1 MTNYSLD
8 IQIDQA
14 GLQTIA
20 AAGYSVAL
28 LQPQLNAAYQIV
40 AVLTSASQSMQITW
54 TDSGSLYV
62 YVSLYGLSDYS
73 VLQINS
79 SSLALSGQTFTYNG
93 TQISATGSTS
103 LAQTIQL
110 TNASTGMVT
119 SGLARVFSINGQA
132 QSPSITSADALLTNG
147 LGSFEISNQMLLTL
161 MSGAQLG
168 MALPSQVIPNFQVN
182 QRRKRSVAAVTVQP
196 PLLLDFSA
204 GNAAAQTVHFNDQ
217 TGSFVQGSLT

>member
-79 SSLALSGQTFTYNG
+79 SSLALSGQTFTYDG
-93 TQISATGSTS
+93 SQISATGSTS

-119 SGLARVFSINGQA
+119 SGLAKVFSINEQA
-132 QSPSITSADALLTNG
+132 QSPAITSADALLTNG

-182 QRRKRSVAAVTVQP
+182 QRRKRAVAAVTVQP
-196 PLLLDFSA
+196 PLILDFSA
-204 GNAAAQTVHFNDQ
+204 GNAATQTVHFNDQ

>member
-217 TGSFVQGSLT
+217 TGSFVLGSLT

>member
-54 TDSGSLYV
+54 IDSGSLYV

-119 SGLARVFSINGQA
+119 SGLARIFSINGQA
-132 QSPSITSADALLTNG
+132 QSPAIASADALLTNG

>member
-79 SSLALSGQTFTYNG
+79 SSSALSGQTFTFDG
-93 TQISATGSTS
+93 SQISATGSTS
-103 LAQTIQL
+103 LARTIQL

-132 QSPSITSADALLTNG
+132 QSPAITSADALLTNG

>member
-28 LQPQLNAAYQIV
+28 LQPQLNADYQIV
-40 AVLTSASQSMQITW
+40 AVLTSASGTMQVTW
-54 TDSGSLYV
+54 TDSGSI
-62 YVSLYGLSDYS
+62 YVSLYALSDYS

-79 SSLALSGQTFTYNG
+79 SISALSGQTFTYNG

-119 SGLARVFSINGQA
+119 SGLARAFSINGQVQPLA
-132 QSPSITSADALLTNG
+132 ITSADVLLTNG

-182 QRRKRSVAAVTVQP
+182 QRRKRNVAAVTVQP

-217 TGSFVQGSLT
+217 TGSFVPGSLT

>member
-1 MTNYSLD
+1 MTDYTLE

-40 AVLTSASQSMQITW
+40 AVLTSATGTMQITW
-54 TDSGSLYV
+54 TDSGSV
-62 YVSLYGLSDYS
+62 YVSLYDLSDYS
-73 VLQINS
+73 VLEINS
-79 SSLALSGQTFTYNG
+79 SSVALSGQAFSYDG
-93 TQISATGSTS
+93 SQISAAGSTS
-103 LAQTIQL
+103 LPETIQL
-110 TNASTGMVT
+110 TNQSGRTVA
-119 SGLARVFSINGQA
+119 SGLARVFSVNDQTQPLA
-132 QSPSITSADALLTNG
+132 ITSAASLLNNA
-147 LGSFEISNQMLLTL
+147 LGSFEISNQLLLTL

-168 MALPSQVIPNFQVN
+168 MALPSQTIPNFQVN

-196 PLLLDFSA
+196 PLLLDFRT
-204 GNAAAQTVHFNDQ
+204 GNAATQTVHFNDQ

>member
-103 LAQTIQL
+103 LTQTIQL
-110 TNASTGMVT
+110 TNASTGVVT
-119 SGLARVFSINGQA
+119 SGLARVFSINGQVQPLA
-132 QSPSITSADALLTNG
+132 ITSADALLTNG

>member
-79 SSLALSGQTFTYNG
+79 SSLALSGQTFTYDG
-93 TQISATGSTS
+93 SQISATGSTS

-119 SGLARVFSINGQA
+119 SGLAKVFSISGQA
-132 QSPSITSADALLTNG
+132 QSPAITSADALLTNG

-217 TGSFVQGSLT
+217 TGSFVPGSLT